1 MELSKPEYYTHVQVY
16 QNNFVSPQEGIHMF
30 SFAINPKDY
39 QPSGTMNFSKI
50 DDAYIQIN
58 SNKLIN
64 YQNPILVRS
73 YGIQLNLF
81 RVINGLGGL
90 GYYA

>member
-1 MELSKPEYYTHVQVY
+1 MELNKSEYYTYIQVY
-16 QNNFVSPQEGIHMF
+16 QNKFVSPPDGIHMF
-30 SFAINPKDY
+30 SFGINPMEY
-39 QPSGTMNFSKI
+39 QPSGTLNFSKM
-50 DDAYIQIN
+50 DDAFIKIN

-64 YQNPILVRS
+64 YQNPILLRS

-90 GYYA
+90 GYFA